1 VYLVALLAVDTQVG
15 RGAQYALGAATWI
28 VLLCALLPLAPLA
41 RAQALG
47 VVVFASVGEVT
58 GSLLWG
64 VYRYRLHNLPLF
76 IPPAHGLVYLSG
88 LALVGV
94 VAPRVLVACAACASL
109 AWGIAGLTVL
119 PRPDVAGALGVPLLL
134 VFLWRSRTRAI
145 YAGVFLVV
153 AALELYGTSI
163 GTWRW
168 ARELPGLG
176 IADGNPPSGVASGY
190 LWFDVMAMLLAPVAL
205 RTCRSLSR
213 SRSAA
218 PSEPLPVTA
227 PTA

>member
-1 VYLVALLAVDTQVG
+1 
-15 RGAQYALGAATWI
+15 
-28 VLLCALLPLAPLA
+28 
-41 RAQALG
+41 
-47 VVVFASVGEVT
+47 
-58 GSLLWG
+58 
-64 VYRYRLHNLPLF
+64 
-76 IPPAHGLVYLSG
+76 
-88 LALVGV
+88 
-94 VAPRVLVACAACASL
+94 
-109 AWGIAGLTVL
+109 
-119 PRPDVAGALGVPLLL
+119 

-153 AALELYGTSI
+153 AALELYGTST

-227 PTA
+227 QTG